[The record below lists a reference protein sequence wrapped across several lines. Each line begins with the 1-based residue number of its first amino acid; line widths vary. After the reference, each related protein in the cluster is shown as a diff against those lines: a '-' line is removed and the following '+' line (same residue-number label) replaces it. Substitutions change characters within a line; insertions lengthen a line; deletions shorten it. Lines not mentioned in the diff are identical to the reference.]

1 MEDRPE
7 ETRLP
12 SVKGPGAK
20 TTASKKMPEN
30 CKQKCNNNGSCT
42 TEYVGPY
49 RAGPNKGSCFPKRF
63 GGQCRNIPPECDACN
78 KVQECPQPWERWRQQ
93 CKKWKLICDELLSE
107 IRKWKYKFGFGSLN
121 IIWTI
126 VFDRYLVLW
135 HWWLVSL
142 SSNDWTSSL
151 LLLSRA
157 LRTCD

>member
-1 MEDRPE
+1 MSISHFQGTCFPKNYNGGLCFGTPLECQRCNSVLRFCQRTVEDRPE

-12 SVKGPGAK
+12 SVKGQGAK

-30 CKQKCNNNGSCT
+30 CEQKCNNNGSCT

-93 CKKWKLICDELLSE
+93 CKKTKID
-107 IRKWKYKFGFGSLN
+107 
-121 IIWTI
+121 
-126 VFDRYLVLW
+126 LW
-135 HWWLVSL
+135 WAFEW
-142 SSNDWTSSL
+142 N
-151 LLLSRA
+151 
-157 LRTCD
+157 